1 MVMVVNTVKFIN
13 PKPFHTRLRV
23 LMMTESKVHVID
35 INTLVKILNNIL
47 EVMKANEKY
56 LTKLDA
62 DIGDADHG
70 INMVRGFQKVIELV
84 SKENPAK
91 LDAGRALQLT
101 GMGLLQVVGGA
112 AGPLYGMMFLEASKK
127 VQGKK
132 EITVKDFAAL
142 LEAGLKAVKMV
153 GGGTVVGEKTMV
165 DVLEP
170 VTARIKEII
179 SKKDNIDFME
189 LLGEIVPFARECVLN
204 TIPLQARKGRASYL
218 GERSKNH
225 QDPGATSTYLII
237 RTFYDTLKGGRGV
250 RISEYDQETGRLLKE
265 EPI

>member
-1 MVMVVNTVKFIN
+1 MERAWCLFVAMNKVY
-13 PKPFHTRLRV
+13 V
-23 LMMTESKVHVID
+23 LDT
-35 INTLVKILNNIL
+35 NTLITILRNTL

-70 INMVRGFQKVIELV
+70 INMVRGFQRVMELIN
-84 SKENPAK
+84 KENPAK
-91 LDAGRALQLT
+91 LDVGRILQLA

-112 AGPLYGMMFLEASKK
+112 AGPLYGMLFLEASKK

-132 EITVKDFAAL
+132 EINTRDFVDI

-153 GGGTVVGEKTMV
+153 GGGTVVGDKTMV

-170 VTARIKEII
+170 VMKKAKEII
-179 SKKDNIDFME
+179 STKDNVDFIE
-189 LLGEIVPFARECVLN
+189 LLEEIVPFARECVLN

-237 RTFYDTLKGGRGV
+237 RTFYDTLKGGIGV
-250 RISEYDQETGRLLKE
+250 KISEYDQGTGRLLKE
-265 EPI
+265 EPL

>member
-1 MVMVVNTVKFIN
+1 MSRI
-13 PKPFHTRLRV
+13 HTLD
-23 LMMTESKVHVID
+23 T
-35 INTLVKILNNIL
+35 NTLITVLGNIL
-47 EVMKANEKY
+47 KVMQANEKY

-70 INMVRGFQKVIELV
+70 INMVRGFQKVMELIN
-84 SKENPAK
+84 KENPVK
-91 LDAGRALQLT
+91 LDAGRILQLT

-112 AGPLYGMMFLEASKK
+112 AGPLYGMLFLEASKK

-132 EITVKDFAAL
+132 EIDVKDFVGI

-170 VTARIKEII
+170 VVNKAKDIL
-179 SKKDNIDFME
+179 SKKDNVDFIE
-189 LLGEIVPFARECVLN
+189 LLEEIVPFARECVLN

-237 RTFYDTLKGGRGV
+237 RTFYDTLKGGVGV
-250 RISEYDQETGRLLKE
+250 RISEYDPATGRLLKE
-265 EPI
+265 EPLQ

>member
-1 MVMVVNTVKFIN
+1 MSKIYTLNTDTLI
-13 PKPFHTRLRV
+13 TV
-23 LMMTESKVHVID
+23 LG
-35 INTLVKILNNIL
+35 NIL
-47 EVMKANEKY
+47 KVMQANEKY

-70 INMVRGFQKVIELV
+70 INMVRGFQKVMELIN
-84 SKENPAK
+84 KENPVK
-91 LDAGRALQLT
+91 LDAGRILQLT

-112 AGPLYGMMFLEASKK
+112 AGPLYGMLFLEASKK

-132 EITVKDFAAL
+132 EIDVKDFVAI

-170 VTARIKEII
+170 VVNKAKGIV
-179 SKKDNIDFME
+179 SKKDDIDFIE
-189 LLGEIVPFARECVLN
+189 LLEEIVPFARECVLN

-237 RTFYDTLKGGRGV
+237 RTFYDTLKGGIGV
-250 RISEYDQETGRLLKE
+250 KISEYDQATGKLLKE
-265 EPI
+265 EPLQ

>member
-1 MVMVVNTVKFIN
+1 MST
-13 PKPFHTRLRV
+13 
-23 LMMTESKVHVID
+23 SKVYALD
-35 INTLVKILNNIL
+35 TSTLITVLRNIL

-70 INMVRGFQKVIELV
+70 INMVRGFQKVMELIN
-84 SKENPAK
+84 KENPSK

-112 AGPLYGMMFLEASKK
+112 AGPLYGMFFLEASKK

-132 EITVKDFAAL
+132 EITVKDFVDV

-153 GGGTVVGEKTMV
+153 GGGTVVGDKTMV

-170 VTARIKEII
+170 VVAKAKEII
-179 SKKDNIDFME
+179 SKRDSVDFIE
-189 LLGEIVPFARECVLN
+189 LLEEIVPFAKECVLN

-237 RTFYDTLKGGRGV
+237 RTFYDTLKGTTGV
-250 RISEYDQETGRLLKE
+250 KISEYDQATGKLLKE
-265 EPI
+265 EPL